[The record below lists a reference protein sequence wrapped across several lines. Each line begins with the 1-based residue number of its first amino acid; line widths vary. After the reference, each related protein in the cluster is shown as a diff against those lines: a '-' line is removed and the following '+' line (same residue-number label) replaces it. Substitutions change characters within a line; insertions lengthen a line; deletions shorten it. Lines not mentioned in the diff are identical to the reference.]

1 MVYQCWNLSIITC
14 WASALNLI
22 TVCRG
27 GRAGGFYV
35 AGWAE
40 TSCVRRDA
48 VVWRYECSTMYQ
60 TKVVQKIR
68 TYNLCS
74 VNFLEYRAVYE
85 MRLKSIVEPE
95 RPQMTIWRIRV
106 ACWLPNVTNTHS
118 EYVMFIAF
126 QLQKLL
132 PKSALVLHV
141 HCRLVF

>member
-1 MVYQCWNLSIITC
+1 M
-14 WASALNLI
+14 
-22 TVCRG
+22 
-27 GRAGGFYV
+27 
-35 AGWAE
+35 
-40 TSCVRRDA
+40 
-48 VVWRYECSTMYQ
+48 VWRYECSTMYQ